1 MVTKSLLVDLGNHCL
16 DRLIFVPYVVLLE
29 FLDGFCVDSH
39 DNGFDCHQVDH
50 LLEGALLPLN
60 LLVRLELEELST
72 LGAVRISWVED
83 LFFLDPLAVQVDIP
97 GGESHFVLAGD

>member
-1 MVTKSLLVDLGNHCL
+1 MVPKLSLVDLGNHCL

-39 DNGFDCHQVDH
+39 NDGLDCHRVDH
-50 LLEGALLPLN
+50 LLKGALLPLN

-72 LGAVRISWVED
+72 LSAVLSSWVEE
-83 LFFLDPLAVQVDIP
+83 LFFLYPLAVEVDIP
-97 GGESHFVLAGD
+97 GGKSHFFLAGD